1 MLIYTFK
8 DTEKLLRNYVPIVT
22 KLVYTFLGDSSVMEI
37 GLIFLA
43 NAWLFSELINVYV
56 FSVSILLV

>member
-8 DTEKLLRNYVPIVT
+8 DTEKLLRNDVPIVT

-43 NAWLFSELINVYV
+43 NVWLFSELINIYV
-56 FSVSILLV
+56 FSISILLV